1 MAVKIA
7 DGEFVTLPPTPLS
20 AQSSIP
26 QAIVHYVSRTGEA
39 QVLAN
44 ACATGPFT
52 RDPEITAKKMR
63 SVCCLSVRSRDNRD
77 AILYLENN
85 LIDGAFTADR
95 LKILHLFAAQVA
107 FVTALSRLAAKEKGG
122 GTARSKMLPETLT
135 PREMEVL
142 NLMASGLANQ
152 EIAEQLGL
160 TLSTVKSHIQNIYG
174 KLGVNRRLRAV
185 SQARKMELLE

>member
-1 MAVKIA
+1 MPAQQ
-7 DGEFVTLPPTPLS
+7 GLLPVTGD
-20 AQSSIP
+20 
-26 QAIVHYVSRTGEA
+26 HRE
-39 QVLAN
+39 
-44 ACATGPFT
+44 
-52 RDPEITAKKMR
+52 KMR
-63 SVCCLSVRSRDNRD
+63 SVCCLSVRSQDNRD

-122 GTARSKMLPETLT
+122 GTQIQMLPETLT